1 MLVDRVVKLKTNWG
15 SNLMMITKNDDGFL
29 IFFFFLLRGE
39 KEGQKTTLNT
49 TKYFRVE
56 KTKTDFN
63 NKRSTPID
71 FENEYYTRKN
81 ETQLILLL
89 LLLKKK
95 KKKISRQHLKI
106 ER

>member
-1 MLVDRVVKLKTNWG
+1 M
-15 SNLMMITKNDDGFL
+15 
-29 IFFFFLLRGE
+29 RGE
-39 KEGQKTTLNT
+39 KEGQKTTLNNT

-63 NKRSTPID
+63 NKRSTTID

-95 KKKISRQHLKI
+95 KKKISRRRLKI